1 MNTHLEQNLR
11 RALAEEAAELPADAT
26 ARLLAL
32 DYRPRGSIARALFPI
47 LTACLVVAAA
57 IVVLALR
64 AGTDASRAFAGWS
77 ATPTAA
83 SRGQVA
89 RADAAC
95 HSQLTRIARRRAHE
109 APVTPAPASPLR
121 EVPGRGWRTVLTD
134 TRGPYTMI
142 VLETGA
148 GRAVAACFTDRHFQT
163 SIGMAIA
170 VRPPTPV
177 ARGHVA
183 FASSGSTTTPSDEGS
198 RQFSQVVGRTG
209 AGVTGVTIRLNNGT
223 RVRASSANGW
233 FLAWWP
239 GSHGLAATEVTPAP
253 GG

>member
-1 MNTHLEQNLR
+1 MNPQLEENLR

-32 DYRPRGSIARALFPI
+32 DYRPRGPITRALFPI
-47 LTACLVVAAA
+47 LTACLVVAVA

-77 ATPTAA
+77 ATPTGA

-95 HSQLTRIARRRAHE
+95 RSQLKMTRRRAHE
-109 APVTPAPASPLR
+109 APAAPGPASPLR
-121 EVPGRGWRTVLTD
+121 ELSARAWRTVLTD

-142 VLETGA
+142 VLEAGA
-148 GRAVAACFTDRHFQT
+148 GRAVAACFADRHFQT
-163 SIGMAIA
+163 SIGMAIG
-170 VRPPTPV
+170 VRPPAPV

-183 FASSGSTTTPSDEGS
+183 LASSGSTTTPSDEGS
-198 RQFSQVVGRTG
+198 RRFSQVVGRTG
-209 AGVTGVTIRLNNGT
+209 AGVTGVTIRLTNGT
-223 RVRASSANGW
+223 HVRASSANGW

-239 GSHGLAATEVTPAP
+239 GSHGLAATEVTRAP
-253 GG
+253 GD